1 MNVFSIVRTRWLVVV
16 PPPLYLSSD
25 IYSFTSCNAPSTTT
39 SSALKLTP
47 SPILWVLRE
56 SRAPEVARNSSLTN
70 EFRTVLACSNSV
82 VNSFDVNVVFSNC
95 FEIFSRIFSATVT
108 FCLSVVI
115 SDFFTYFCRSSF
127 TVSRECLIS
136 VSVLGVTRV
145 LSFPIFGAPSLGIED
160 KTKLFSL
167 SFLAMVSISACVNS
181 LLFNAFLAFSKS
193 AWIAARV
200 EAGAFS
206 LLTLS
211 KSSWTFVILACN
223 LVLSSVCFSATLSA
237 LASLVAI
244 MALVDVPL
252 FRELASTASLFSDGF
267 SLSSVSLATSTFSV
281 SLVSSFFDVGAGS
294 IRGDSSSFGF
304 GAPMAGWFW
313 WSTPSALTTCVPK
326 NISAATA
333 TEAAPKLYLRIEY
346 LKTLSLWWRL
356 IRLNDLFLCS
366 MFPPKGNMI

>member
-1 MNVFSIVRTRWLVVV
+1 MNVLSIVRARWPAVA
-16 PPPLYLSSD
+16 PPPLNLSSE
-25 IYSFTSCNAPSTTT
+25 IYSLTLYNAPSTGT
-39 SSALKLTP
+39 SFALKLTP
-47 SPILWVLRE
+47 SPILWLLRE

-70 EFRTVLACSNSV
+70 EFRTVLACSKSV

-95 FEIFSRIFSATVT
+95 LEIFSRISSAAVT
-108 FCLSVVI
+108 FGLSVVI
-115 SDFFTYFCRSSF
+115 SDFFTYFWRSSF

-136 VSVLGVTRV
+136 VTVLGVTTV
-145 LSFPIFGAPSLGIED
+145 SSLTFLGAPSLGIED
-160 KTKLFSL
+160 KTKTFSL

-206 LLTLS
+206 LLTLA

-223 LVLSSVCFSATLSA
+223 WDLSNLCFSATLSA
-237 LASLVAI
+237 LASLVTVI
-244 MALVDVPL
+244 VLVDVPL

-281 SLVSSFFDVGAGS
+281 SLVSSFFDVRAGS
-294 IRGDSSSFGF
+294 IRGGFSSFGF
-304 GAPMAGWFW
+304 GAPMVGWFLP
-313 WSTPSALTTCVPK
+313 STTSALTACVPK

-366 MFPPKGNMI
+366 MFPPKGNLI